1 MTQGS
6 EDPTSSRGQ
15 LEFESAQV
23 EGPGQGGGE
32 QGAAE
37 QPNLDGLL
45 QRIGIY
51 GGSGGFP
58 CP

>member
-15 LEFESAQV
+15 PEFASAQV
-23 EGPGQGGGE
+23 QGPSQVSGG

-37 QPNLDGLL
+37 QPNLDGRL

-51 GGSGGFP
+51 GDSGRLP